1 MASPTILAG
10 EAIEINRCVKF
21 TTSQAI
27 GTKTIL
33 GSTAGGVTAVAA
45 VNGTAIKFQPGPFYL
60 LTAGDTITSGDFLV
74 PSTNGTVVT
83 STTSGQFIA
92 IESSTSGKT
101 VNARKVS

>member
-10 EAIEINRCVKF
+10 EAIEINRCVQF

-60 LTAGDTITSGDFLV
+60 LTAGGTITSGDFLV

-101 VNARKVS
+101 VNARKAS